1 MTTAVFRT
9 PSLLIAPDEFA
20 RATGW
25 EAKPEGLCLGARCV
39 PAPLR
44 DGMVD
49 VSAFAE
55 RMGMAIVRD
64 DAAGLWALG
73 PESGGHALASAEAP
87 DFELPD
93 LDGRLFRL
101 SSLRGQKVFLHA
113 WASW

>member
-1 MTTAVFRT
+1 MSVFEGS
-9 PSLLIAPDEFA
+9 SLVVPPAEFA
-20 RATGW
+20 RATGG
-25 EAKPEGLCLGARCV
+25 EAKPEGLCQGARCV

-44 DGMVD
+44 DGKVD
-49 VSAFAE
+49 VAAFAE

-64 DAAGLWALG
+64 DEAGLWAIG
-73 PESGGHALASAEAP
+73 PESGGRALASAEAP

-93 LDGRLFRL
+93 LDGRMFRL